1 MIKNKIMKEV
11 YIISAVRTPIGSFG
25 GSLANLSAPQLG
37 AAAIKG
43 ALKKAGL
50 DAKEVQEVYM
60 GNVLTANVGQA
71 PARQASVFAGIGYDV
86 PCTTINKVCAS
97 GSKAIMLAAQS
108 IMLGISDTVVAGG
121 MESMSNVPYYLD
133 KARNGYK
140 LGHGQVIDGLIKDGL
155 WDVYNDFHMGNAAEL
170 TAKEMKISREMQD
183 EFAVESYK
191 RSAAATQ
198 SGMFKDEIIPVEIP
212 QKTGAVLV
220 ISEDEEYKKVNFEKV
235 PTLKPVFQKDGTVT
249 AANASTLNDGAS
261 ALILMSKEKAE
272 QLGLK
277 PVAKI
282 LGFADAEQRPEWFTT
297 TPSIAIPKALKN
309 AGIKESQVDFYEINE
324 AFAVV
329 SIANNIKL
337 NLDPAKVNVFGGA
350 VSLGH
355 PIGCSG
361 ARIVTTL
368 TNVLNKKNG
377 KVGVSAICNGGGGAS
392 AIVIQKM

>member
-1 MIKNKIMKEV
+1 MKEV

-25 GSLANLSAPQLG
+25 GTLSTVSAPQLG

-43 ALKKAGL
+43 ALSKAGI

-71 PARQASVFAGIGYDV
+71 PARQASIYAGIGYNV

-108 IMLGISDTVVAGG
+108 IMLGHNDVVVAGG
-121 MESMSNVPYYLD
+121 MESMSNVPYYAD
-133 KARNGYK
+133 KARWGLK
-140 LGHGQVIDGLIKDGL
+140 LGHSQLIDGLIKDGL

-170 TAKEMKISREMQD
+170 TAKEMNISRQQQD
-183 EFAVESYK
+183 EYAIESYK
-191 RSAAATQ
+191 RAANATNTGY
-198 SGMFKDEIIPVEIP
+198 SKDEIVPIEIP
-212 QKTGAVLV
+212 QKGGQP
-220 ISEDEEYKKVNFEKV
+220 IFIEEDEEYKKVNFEKI

-249 AANASTLNDGAS
+249 AANASTINDGAS
-261 ALILMSKEKAE
+261 ALVLMSKEKAE
-272 QLGLK
+272 QLKVK
-277 PVAKI
+277 PIARI
-282 LGFADAEQRPEWFTT
+282 LGFADSEQAPEWFTT
-297 TPSIAIPKALKN
+297 TPALAIPKALKY
-309 AGIKESQVDFYEINE
+309 AGVEQKNVDYFEINE

-329 SIANNIKL
+329 PIANAMKL
-337 NLDPAKVNVFGGA
+337 NIDYSRLNIFGGG

-368 TNVLNKKNG
+368 INVLDKK
-377 KVGVSAICNGGGGAS
+377 KAKIGVTGICNGGGGAS
-392 AIVIQKM
+392 AIVIEKL